1 MKDILSKLFQYGT
14 LTHGEA
20 AGVLNKIA
28 TGQYNDTQI
37 AVFLAVFLMRS
48 ITIEELGGFRE
59 ALKELAMEVDL
70 GDYRTI
76 DLCGT
81 GGDGKNTFNISTLS
95 AFVVAGAGEKVTKH
109 GNYGVSSACGSSNV
123 LEHFGYRFSSDR
135 ERLRMEL
142 GEAGICFLHAPL
154 FNPAM
159 KNVAPVRKQLGI
171 KTFFNILG
179 PMINP
184 SSPKAQ
190 LIGVF
195 SMELA
200 RMYNYL
206 YQDLNVDYTIVHSLD
221 GHDEISLTGPFKAV
235 TRYGEQILEPADL
248 GFANLSPGEI
258 SGGSTVEESAGIFYK
273 ILTGDGTAAQE
284 SVVIANSGFALKTL
298 HAGESL
304 SVCFDMA
311 RESLK
316 SGRAMDC
323 FKKLITLYE
332 KHDGPVKN

>member
-14 LTHGEA
+14 LSHGEA
-20 AGVLNKIA
+20 AEVLNKIA

-48 ITIEELGGFRE
+48 ITIEELSGFRE
-59 ALKELAMEVDL
+59 ALKELAMPVDL

-81 GGDGKNTFNISTLS
+81 GGDGKNTFNISTLA
-95 AFVVAGAGEKVTKH
+95 AFVVAGSGAKVAKH

-123 LEHFGYRFSSDR
+123 LEHFGYIFSNDQDKLRR
-135 ERLRMEL
+135 ELDK
-142 GEAGICFLHAPL
+142 AGICFLHAPL

-159 KNVAPVRKQLGI
+159 KNIAPVRKQLGI

-195 SMELA
+195 SLELA

-206 YQDLNVDYTIVHSLD
+206 YQNLEVDYTIVHSLD
-221 GHDEISLTGPFKAV
+221 GYDEISLTGPFKAV
-235 TRYGEQILEPADL
+235 TRHGEEILEPSDL
-248 GFANLSPGEI
+248 GFPVLRPEEI
-258 SGGSTVEESAGIFYK
+258 SGGSTVEESARIFYK
-273 ILTGDGTAAQE
+273 VLSGDGTDAQE
-284 SVVIANSGFALKTL
+284 SVVIVNSGFALKTL
-298 HAGESL
+298 HQEYSQTD
-304 SVCFDMA
+304 CQEIA

-316 SGRAMDC
+316 SGKAMKS
-323 FKKLITLYE
+323 FKKIISLRS
-332 KHDGPVKN
+332 